1 MCRNI
6 FRSLTNFISHK
17 RVYCRSSF
25 NASDHFHFRDNGFQV
40 QDISTIIQA
49 EQEINNNPNGAA
61 GSLPGA
67 DDKSKDLSGIVERL
81 LWKQHQSR
89 TSNLNDF
96 YDQIQTA
103 KMGQHEDPSSHRSH
117 TLKLN
122 RVNDSD
128 IAVYQS
134 LQVDNENSNM
144 KDEVNSVTFI
154 NKIVQIKTF
163 QYSQINEV
171 HKMLQKSNTVL
182 GPDGKVLNLFNSPE
196 MNGSSV
202 STEESENLPL
212 ICQVCNLP
220 FDTEK
225 TLKLHLELK
234 HLPSTYVYQCPSC
247 PQKFSSSAA
256 VIRHLSNDHK

>member
-1 MCRNI
+1 VCRNI

-25 NASDHFHFRDNGFQV
+25 NASDHFHFRDDGFQV
-40 QDISTIIQA
+40 QEISTIIQA

-61 GSLPGA
+61 GVLPGA

-89 TSNLNDF
+89 TSNLTDF
-96 YDQIQTA
+96 YDQIQVR
-103 KMGQHEDPSSHRSH
+103 KDEQGQRSQ

-134 LQVDNENSNM
+134 LQGDNENSNM
-144 KDEVNSVTFI
+144 QDE
-154 NKIVQIKTF
+154 
-163 QYSQINEV
+163 INEV
-171 HKMLQKSNTVL
+171 HKMLSKSSNTVL
-182 GPDGKVLNLFNSPE
+182 GPDGKVLNLFNS
-196 MNGSSV
+196 MTQNGSSSS
-202 STEESENLPL
+202 STETKHENFALS
-212 ICQVCNLP
+212 CQVCNLP
-220 FDTEK
+220 FETEK

-234 HLPSTYVYQCPSC
+234 HLPSTMVYPCPSC
-247 PQKFSSSAA
+247 EQKFSSSAA
-256 VIRHLSNDHK
+256 VMKHLGDDHK

>member
-25 NASDHFHFRDNGFQV
+25 NASDHFHFRDDSFQV

-61 GSLPGA
+61 GNLPGA
-67 DDKSKDLSGIVERL
+67 DDKSSGSKDLSGIVERL

-96 YDQIQTA
+96 YEQIQSG
-103 KMGQHEDPSSHRSH
+103 KKIQHDDPSHKSHM
-117 TLKLN
+117 LKLN

-144 KDEVNSVTFI
+144 KDEVRSEFLFYVKFLF
-154 NKIVQIKTF
+154 IKTLITD
-163 QYSQINEV
+163 SR
-171 HKMLQKSNTVL
+171 
-182 GPDGKVLNLFNSPE
+182 
-196 MNGSSV
+196 SS
-202 STEESENLPL
+202 
-212 ICQVCNLP
+212 
-220 FDTEK
+220 
-225 TLKLHLELK
+225 
-234 HLPSTYVYQCPSC
+234 
-247 PQKFSSSAA
+247 
-256 VIRHLSNDHK
+256 